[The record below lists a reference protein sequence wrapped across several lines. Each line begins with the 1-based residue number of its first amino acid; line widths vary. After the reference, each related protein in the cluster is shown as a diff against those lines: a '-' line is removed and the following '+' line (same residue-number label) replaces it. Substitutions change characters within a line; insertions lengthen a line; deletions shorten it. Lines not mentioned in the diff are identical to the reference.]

1 MQVRQLRIMAR
12 AEQDVADLM
21 LYRWPDYEIEINCLP
36 IPAVEEGKW
45 YEVTLV
51 EKENK
56 D

>member
-1 MQVRQLRIMAR
+1 MQIRQLLIMAR

-36 IPAVEEGKW
+36 IPAVEEEKW
-45 YEVTLV
+45 YEVTLIK
-51 EKENK
+51 KENE